1 MKLKEIKNPYQ
12 LYEILEN
19 QGKITF
25 NAKTMKT
32 FVLRDSQ
39 NKPIGKLS
47 FDLLDLIPF
56 KNMEI
61 DSISKTN
68 AVLTLDSYLYCDMN
82 FPLSYGISVAKWLF
96 LK

>member
-1 MKLKEIKNPYQ
+1 MKLKEIKNIYEVI
-12 LYEILEN
+12 EILEN
-19 QGKITF
+19 QGGITY

-39 NKPIGKLS
+39 NNPIGKLS
-47 FDLLDLIPF
+47 VEILDMIPF

-68 AVLTLDSYLYCDMN
+68 AKLTLYSYLYCDMK
-82 FPLSYGISVAKWLF
+82 FPLSYGISIANWLF